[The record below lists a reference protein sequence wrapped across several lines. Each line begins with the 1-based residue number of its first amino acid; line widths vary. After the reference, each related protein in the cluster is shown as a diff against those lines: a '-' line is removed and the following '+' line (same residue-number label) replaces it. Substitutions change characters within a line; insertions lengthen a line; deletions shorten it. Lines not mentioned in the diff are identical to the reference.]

1 MTNKELNRY
10 TERGVREG
18 AKLDVDNVEL
28 LDLPVILKAIN
39 GRKPD
44 AIAEW
49 LDKHADELHK
59 TTVIIDTD
67 KVEDIKKL
75 EESKPELIVNKRGLS
90 YIPDLDEFL
99 NACNDALD
107 DGGYVWCHSRT
118 SALKREALRNNT
130 KGVRKQLWMAH
141 YYIWHRMFPK
151 LWLTK
156 WFYMWVTGGK
166 NRSYPRAEILGRLC
180 RAGFNIVDERFSMG
194 EFYVLGQKAHEPRRT
209 KARRY
214 GVIIRL
220 GRVGYH
226 GKQIKVYKCRSMYAY
241 AEYLQPY
248 MMERE
253 GLQKG
258 GKYKNDYRVNMWGR
272 LFRSN
277 MFDEFPMILNL
288 LKGELKL
295 VGVRP
300 LSSAYFNLYTPEMKE
315 LRITVKPGLLP
326 PFYYEDKMPETLE
339 EIQASEKKY
348 IEAYKKHPFR
358 TDWRYFWGIINNIV
372 FKKRRSH

>member
-39 GRKPD
+39 GRKSD
-44 AIAEW
+44 AISEW

-75 EESKPELIVNKRGLS
+75 EESKPELILNKRGMS
-90 YIPDLDEFL
+90 YIPHLDDFL
-99 NACNDALD
+99 NACNDALN
-107 DGGYVWCHSRT
+107 DGGYLWCHSRT
-118 SALKREALRNNT
+118 SALKREVLRKNT
-130 KGVRKQLWMAH
+130 KGVRRQLWMVH
-141 YYIWHRMFPK
+141 YYIWHRIFPK

-166 NRSYPRAEILGRLC
+166 NRSYPRVEILGRFC
-180 RAGFNIVDERFSMG
+180 RAGFKIVDERFSMG
-194 EFYVLGQKAHEPRRT
+194 EFYILGQKSQEPRRT
-209 KARRY
+209 KARIY
-214 GVIIRL
+214 GPIIKL

-226 GKQIKVYKCRSMYAY
+226 GKQIKVYKFRTMYAY

-258 GKYKNDYRVNMWGR
+258 GKYKNDYRVNLWGR
-272 LFRSN
+272 AFRSK
-277 MFDEFPMILNL
+277 MFDEFPMIINL
-288 LKGELKL
+288 FKGELKL

-300 LSSAYFNLYTPEMKE
+300 LSSAYFNLYTPEMRE
-315 LRITVKPGLLP
+315 LRITVKPGLMP
-326 PFYYEDKMPETLE
+326 PFYYEEKMPETLE

-358 TDWRYFWGIINNIV
+358 TDLRYFFGIIRNIV